1 MGAIPVH
8 YVEDGPP
15 DVPVL
20 VLANSLGTTLRMW
33 DPQVAA
39 LGDRF
44 RIVRYDHRGHGG
56 SPVPPGPYTVD
67 DIGADLLALL
77 DRLDVRRADL
87 CGLSLG
93 GMAAMWLAAQA
104 PQRVGRLALLST
116 SAALG
121 PPCRPDYAKVLVRDN
136 PEFDREPR
144 EQQFAALRRVSR
156 ALRKLDIPLLYELL
170 VPATD
175 DQLARV
181 NGDTGR
187 YDREVRPELVVAVIA
202 DNQAAGVEPS
212 IWKIEGLETPD
223 AARAVVAQ
231 ARAGGRDNV
240 NAIVLGR
247 DAPAEDLYHWIA
259 VAAPI
264 DGFVGFAI
272 GRSIWEDAVRAR
284 HTGQLDDETTSR
296 EVRDHYLDFALYYLT
311 AIGATGQWLTE
322 NSYRSE

>member
-1 MGAIPVH
+1 LEYGEGWQSHVH
-8 YVEDGPP
+8 
-15 DVPVL
+15 
-20 VLANSLGTTLRMW
+20 S
-33 DPQVAA
+33 
-39 LGDRF
+39 
-44 RIVRYDHRGHGG
+44 
-56 SPVPPGPYTVD
+56 S
-67 DIGADLLALL
+67 
-77 DRLDVRRADL
+77 
-87 CGLSLG
+87 
-93 GMAAMWLAAQA
+93 
-104 PQRVGRLALLST
+104 
-116 SAALG
+116 
-121 PPCRPDYAKVLVRDN
+121 RPDYAKVLVRDN

-284 HTGQLDDETTSR
+284 HKGQLDDETTSR

-311 AIGATGQWLTE
+311 ASGATGQGLTE